1 MHRRWLLQKTNTEY
15 VSYLSN
21 ASSISPALAQILI
34 NRGFKTPEEVS
45 EFMLKTPSMSD
56 PMEIRGM
63 QAAVDALEAA
73 GRNGTRV
80 LVHGDYDTDGLTATA
95 ILTDALLRLGVKTD
109 YFIPN
114 RFRDGYGFNP
124 PAVEMAKKTGAGLIV
139 TVDCGI
145 SAFEASEMA
154 SKEGIGVI
162 ITDHHEP
169 VPGRLPN
176 ALAVINP
183 KLSNPGLANL
193 AGAGVALKLAQAL
206 GQRHPDKISFN
217 EYLDLAALGTLADS
231 VPLTG
236 ENRAIVKE
244 GMPLIRE
251 GVRPGLKALG
261 AVSGLNGRPQRP
273 GLLSFTIV
281 PRINAAGRMS
291 DAREVVELLLTTDEQ
306 KAADIAD
313 SLNKMNSERQK
324 IEEKLFKEAM
334 KQFDQT
340 GPGPAIVLSGEGW
353 HEGVIGIV
361 ASRIAE
367 RYSRPTFV
375 LSISDGVAKGSARS
389 IPQFDIYA
397 GLTECSDLLR
407 DFGGHSQAAGLK
419 LDVHKLKAFEEKMS
433 GVVSSTVSDF
443 TPLLTIEADV
453 SLREVNFKFIQE
465 LQMLEPF
472 GYGNPEPVLGTKE
485 LEVINPRV
493 VGNNHLKMKLRSR
506 SSVVDAIGFR
516 MGGLIEIV
524 EDSPEIDVAYTA
536 TINEW
541 DGRRSV
547 QLKLKGIRPPQ
558 PATDTQS
565 QAFNS

>member
-1 MHRRWLLQKTNTEY
+1 MHRRWLLQKTNAEY
-15 VSYLSN
+15 VSYLSK

-34 NRGFKTPEEVS
+34 NRGMKTPEEVS

-63 QAAVDALEAA
+63 RAAVEALEAA
-73 GRNGTRV
+73 ARNDTRV

-95 ILTDALLRLGVKTD
+95 ILTDSLWRMGIKTD

-114 RFRDGYGFNP
+114 RFRNGYGFNP
-124 PAVEMAKKTGAGLIV
+124 PAVEMAKRTGAGLIV

-145 SAFEASEMA
+145 SSFEASEMA
-154 SKEGIGVI
+154 SEEGIGVI

-183 KLSNPGLANL
+183 KLSNPDLANL
-193 AGAGVALKLAQAL
+193 AGAGVALKVAQAL
-206 GQRHPDKISFN
+206 GQRHSDRIPFN

-236 ENRAIVKE
+236 ENRAIVRK
-244 GMPLIRE
+244 GMPLIME
-251 GVRPGLKALG
+251 GVRPGLRALG
-261 AVSGLNGRPQRP
+261 MVSGLNGRPPRSN
-273 GLLSFTIV
+273 LISFTIV

-291 DAREVVELLLTTDEQ
+291 DAQEVVELLLTTDEQ

-313 SLNKMNSERQK
+313 SLNRMNTERQK
-324 IEEKLFKEAM
+324 TEEILFGKAM
-334 KQFDQT
+334 EQFDPDA
-340 GPGPAIVLSGEGW
+340 PGPAIVLSGEGW

-367 RYSRPTFV
+367 RYVRPTFV
-375 LSISDGVAKGSARS
+375 LSVSDGVAKGSARS

-419 LDVHKLKAFEEKMS
+419 LDVDNLKTFKEKMS

-443 TPLLTIEADV
+443 TPQLKIEADV
-453 SLREVNFKFIQE
+453 NLREVNFKLIQE

-472 GYGNPEPVLGTKE
+472 GSGNPEPVLGTKE
-485 LEVINPRV
+485 LEAINPRV

-516 MGGLIEIV
+516 MGGLIEVV

-541 DGRRSV
+541 NGRRSV
-547 QLKLKGIRPPQ
+547 QLKLKGLRPQHNQPQ
-558 PATDTQS
+558 AYYS
-565 QAFNS
+565 

>member
-1 MHRRWLLQKTNTEY
+1 MHRRWLLQKTNNEY

-34 NRGFKTPEEVS
+34 NRGVKTPEEVS
-45 EFMLKTPSMSD
+45 DFMFKTHSISD
-56 PMEIRGM
+56 PMEIEGILT
-63 QAAVDALEAA
+63 AVEALEEAA
-73 GRNGTRV
+73 KNGTRV
-80 LVHGDYDTDGLTATA
+80 FIQGDYDTDGLTATA
-95 ILTDALLRLGVKTD
+95 ILTDALGRLGVKTD

-114 RFRDGYGFNP
+114 RFRNGYGFNP
-124 PAVEMAKKTGAGLIV
+124 PAVEMAGSTGAGIIV

-145 SAFEASEMA
+145 SSFEATAVANE
-154 SKEGIGVI
+154 KGIGVI

-169 VPGRLPN
+169 VPGRLPD
-176 ALAVINP
+176 ALAIINP

-193 AGAGVALKLAQAL
+193 AGAGVAFKLVQAL

-244 GMPLIRE
+244 GMPLIKE
-251 GVRPGLKALG
+251 GVRPGLRALG
-261 AVSGLNGRPQRP
+261 EVSGLNGRRQRSDII
-273 GLLSFTIV
+273 SFTLI

-291 DAREVVELLLTTDEQ
+291 DSQEVVELLLTTDVQ
-306 KAADIAD
+306 KAEQMAE
-313 SLNKMNSERQK
+313 SLNRMNTARQK
-324 IEEKLFKEAM
+324 TEEKLLEQAM
-334 KQFDQT
+334 GKIDPAD
-340 GPGPAIVLSGEGW
+340 PGPAIVVSGEGW
-353 HEGVIGIV
+353 HEGVVGIV

-367 RYSRPTFV
+367 RFMRPAFV

-389 IPQFDIYA
+389 IPQFDVYA

-419 LDVHKLKAFEEKMS
+419 LDVDNLKTFREKIS

-443 TPLLTIEADV
+443 SPQLTIEADV
-453 SLREVNFKFIQE
+453 SLREVNFKLIQE

-472 GYGNPEPVLGTKE
+472 GRGNPEPVLGTRE
-485 LEVINPRV
+485 LQVINPRV
-493 VGNNHLKMKLRSR
+493 VGKNHLKMKLKFRSN
-506 SSVVDAIGFR
+506 VVDAIGFG
-516 MGGLIEIV
+516 MGDLIGVV

-547 QLKLKGIRPPQ
+547 QLKLKGLRPP
-558 PATDTQS
+558 
-565 QAFNS
+565 NI

>member
-1 MHRRWLLQKTNTEY
+1 MHRRWLLQKTNAEY
-15 VSYLSN
+15 VSYLSK

-34 NRGFKTPEEVS
+34 NRGMKTPEEVS

-63 QAAVDALEAA
+63 RAAVEALEAA
-73 GRNGTRV
+73 ARNDTRV

-95 ILTDALLRLGVKTD
+95 ILTDTLRRMSIKTD

-114 RFRDGYGFNP
+114 RFRNGYGFNP
-124 PAVEMAKKTGAGLIV
+124 PAVEMAKRTGAGLVV

-145 SAFEASEMA
+145 SSFEASEMA
-154 SKEGIGVI
+154 SEEGIGVI

-183 KLSNPGLANL
+183 KLSNPDLANL

-206 GQRHPDKISFN
+206 GQRHSDRISFN

-236 ENRAIVKE
+236 ENRAIVRK
-244 GMPLIRE
+244 GMPLIME
-251 GVRPGLKALG
+251 GVRPGLRALG
-261 AVSGLNGRPQRP
+261 MVSGLNGRPPRSN
-273 GLLSFTIV
+273 LISFTIV

-291 DAREVVELLLTTDEQ
+291 DAQEVVELLLTTDEQ

-313 SLNKMNSERQK
+313 SLNRMNTERQK
-324 IEEKLFKEAM
+324 TEEILFGKAM
-334 KQFDQT
+334 EQFDPDA
-340 GPGPAIVLSGEGW
+340 PGPAIVLSGEGW

-367 RYSRPTFV
+367 RYVRPTFV
-375 LSISDGVAKGSARS
+375 LSVSDGVAKGSARS

-419 LDVHKLKAFEEKMS
+419 LDVDNLKTFKEKMS

-443 TPLLTIEADV
+443 TPQLKIEADV
-453 SLREVNFKFIQE
+453 NLREVNFKLIQE

-472 GYGNPEPVLGTKE
+472 GSGNPEPVLGTKE
-485 LEVINPRV
+485 LEAINPRV

-516 MGGLIEIV
+516 MGGLIEVV

-541 DGRRSV
+541 NGRRSV
-547 QLKLKGIRPPQ
+547 QLKLKGLRPQHNQPQ
-558 PATDTQS
+558 AYYS
-565 QAFNS
+565 